1 MYDIAIIG
9 GGPAGATLARLIGRE
24 YKVLLI
30 ERRTFQEPLYS
41 GVQKCC
47 GGLIAPDAQK
57 MLAVFGL
64 GVPKSVILSPQMF
77 AVRTIDID
85 HSIERYYQRHYINTD
100 REEFDKWLQSLIPS
114 PVEIMNGSIY
124 RGHRVNEEDVEI
136 KFSKEG
142 KDYAVKAKLMVG
154 ADGAFSKVR
163 RSSFPQQLFPKK
175 YVAIQEWFATTQ
187 NVNYYGAIFDK
198 ATTDFYS
205 WTIPKDGYLI
215 LGSALLPDGDA
226 HRKFDLLKLKLKNY
240 GFEFN
245 KSIRKNGAYLLRPV
259 DTRQIFIG
267 KGRVALIG
275 EAAGFISPSSAEGL
289 SYAFRSALALSKS
302 LWQGIESWHDL
313 YNKNTIQLFENIL
326 LKNLKSPFMY
336 NQTLRSLV
344 MKSGMQSIGLYGDDQ
359 LPR

>member
-1 MYDIAIIG
+1 
-9 GGPAGATLARLIGRE
+9 
-24 YKVLLI
+24 VLLL
-30 ERRTFQEPLYS
+30 ERRTFQAPLYS
-41 GVQKCC
+41 GIQKCC

-85 HSIERYYQRHYINTD
+85 NSIERYYQRHYINTD

-114 PVEIMNGSIY
+114 PVEIMNGCVY
-124 RGHRVNEEDVEI
+124 RGHQVNEEYVAI

-142 KDYAVKAKLMVG
+142 KDYAAKAKLIVG

-175 YVAIQEWFATTQ
+175 YVAIQEWFETTQ

-205 WTIPKDGYLI
+205 WTIPKDNYLI
-215 LGSALLPDGDA
+215 LGSALPPGGDA
-226 HRKFDLLKLKLKNY
+226 HRKLDLLKSKLKNY
-240 GFEFN
+240 GFEFH
-245 KSIRKNGAYLLRPV
+245 KRIRKNGAYLLRPV

-313 YNKNTIQLFENIL
+313 YNKNTIELFENIL

-344 MKSGMQSIGLYGDDQ
+344 MKSGIQSIELYADNI
-359 LPR
+359 L